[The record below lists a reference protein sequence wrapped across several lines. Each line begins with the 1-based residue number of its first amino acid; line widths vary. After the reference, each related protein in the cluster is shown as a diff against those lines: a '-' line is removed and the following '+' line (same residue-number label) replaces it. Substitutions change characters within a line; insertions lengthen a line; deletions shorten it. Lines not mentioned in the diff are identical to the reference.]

1 RRPRRHHAALGGVA
15 DHDGDRLALGAERR
29 ERHAQLR
36 PAGTRHYR
44 HQRAVAGAVGH
55 RLPGADHDR
64 HPGLGTIHGD
74 HLPRRALVDPRR
86 SLRGRQARGRQRLGH
101 RSTDHAA
108 ADPAVHQHRGG
119 DEHHLRL
126 QLIPHH
132 LGHHPGWTGELHR
145 YPRHL
150 PLQARLSPREAGRGV
165 GALDHDV
172 RAAARIHHPLRA
184 AGHAEFTN
192 MTRIGRKWRRTIFS
206 WIVLSPLIV
215 LVLFPF
221 AVMFITA
228 IKPATEVLRPTW
240 WPGEMRLQNFLT
252 MWEATG
258 FGQAL
263 WNSVYV
269 AVLSTAIALLVSIP
283 AAYAMSRYRF
293 AARGFLQQFLLV
305 SQMLSP
311 IVLVIGLFR
320 LVVWLGLI
328 DNINSIVFVYAA
340 FNIAFSVW
348 ML

>member
-1 RRPRRHHAALGGVA
+1 MN
-15 DHDGDRLALGAERR
+15 
-29 ERHAQLR
+29 
-36 PAGTRHYR
+36 
-44 HQRAVAGAVGH
+44 
-55 RLPGADHDR
+55 
-64 HPGLGTIHGD
+64 
-74 HLPRRALVDPRR
+74 
-86 SLRGRQARGRQRLGH
+86 
-101 RSTDHAA
+101 
-108 ADPAVHQHRGG
+108 
-119 DEHHLRL
+119 
-126 QLIPHH
+126 
-132 LGHHPGWTGELHR
+132 
-145 YPRHL
+145 
-150 PLQARLSPREAGRGV
+150 
-165 GALDHDV
+165 
-172 RAAARIHHPLRA
+172 RIS
-184 AGHAEFTN
+184 
-192 MTRIGRKWRRTIFS
+192 RKWRRTIFS

-240 WPGEMRLQNFLT
+240 WPGEVRLQNFLT

-269 AVLSTAIALLVSIP
+269 AVLSTAIALFVSIP

-348 ML
+348 MLQSYFSTIPKDLEEAAWIEGASPWTALVRVFLPLAVPAMVVTSIFAFINAWNEFVIALTMLRSQATYTLPIQIFSLVAGRYTVEWHHVMAAAFVATIPIAIVFAWLQRYLVRGLALGAVK